1 MVSGETG
8 LPSPLLVI
16 FFSGAGNGQ
25 WGDWYDIFTRYNVL
39 FTGADG
45 Q

>member
-8 LPSPLLVI
+8 LPSPLVI

-25 WGDWYDIFTRYNVL
+25 WGDWYDIFTRFIYRC
-39 FTGADG
+39 
-45 Q
+45 